1 MKQSHSKSL
10 NLNAVLKAL
19 LLFGF
24 AAFYLR
30 SVATGTVSQYVH
42 PRIVPYLV
50 FAAAVMIVIG
60 VLLIAGAAGSHS
72 KSGSSWQLIFF
83 ALPLL
88 MAFTLPPE
96 PLAADTNAVGDL
108 QLSSAAV
115 GRETQSNVGA
125 IPEGGTIVI
134 ESGNYY
140 PVMCD
145 LYTDIDKYVGR
156 TVTVTGFVFRDE
168 SFGTDQFVAAR
179 LLMVCCAADM
189 QTVGLLCQYD
199 GAASLESD
207 SWVTVTGVLQKVPF
221 GGEDVPCIAVESV
234 VAAEEPAD
242 AYIYPY

>member
-1 MKQSHSKSL
+1 MKKSHSKSL
-10 NLNAVLKAL
+10 NINAILKAL

-30 SVATGTVSQYVH
+30 SVFTGTVSQYVH
-42 PRIVPYLV
+42 PRIIPYLV

-60 VLLIAGAAGSHS
+60 ILLIAGAAGSHS
-72 KSGSSWQLIFF
+72 KPRSSWQLIFF

-108 QLSSAAV
+108 QLSSAT
-115 GRETQSNVGA
+115 GGQETQSSVGA
-125 IPEGGTIVI
+125 IPEDGTIVI

-140 PVMCD
+140 PVLCD
-145 LYTDIDKYVGR
+145 LYTDLDKYVGR

-168 SFGTDQFVAAR
+168 SFAVDQFVTAR

-199 GAASLESD
+199 GAAQLESD
-207 SWVTVTGVLQKVPF
+207 AWVTVTGVLQKVPF
-221 GGEDVPCIAVESV
+221 GGEDVPCIAVES
-234 VAAEEPAD
+234 AKSAEEPED

>member
-1 MKQSHSKSL
+1 MKHSHSNSL
-10 NLNAVLKAL
+10 NFNAVLKAL

-30 SVATGTVSQYVH
+30 SVFTGTVSQYVH
-42 PRIVPYLV
+42 PRIIPYLV
-50 FAAAVMIVIG
+50 FAAAVMIIIG
-60 VLLIAGAAGSHS
+60 ILLLASAAGSRS

-88 MAFTLPPE
+88 MAFTLPPQ

-108 QLSSAAV
+108 QLSSAAA
-115 GRETQSNVGA
+115 GQESQSNVAA
-125 IPEGGTIVI
+125 IPEDGPIDI

-140 PVMCD
+140 PILCD
-145 LYTDIDKYVGR
+145 LYTDLDKYVGR

-168 SFGTDQFVAAR
+168 SFASDQFVAAR

-199 GAASLESD
+199 DAATLESD
-207 SWVTVTGVLQKVPF
+207 SWVAVTGVLQKVPF

-234 VAAEEPAD
+234 EAVEEPED